1 MGKSKKRIIARAK
14 HDKNPFDMTRI
25 DAVKAVCETLLEDV
39 SNIEAKKL
47 ITLFGL
53 TADELAEG
61 GLSYESLRSL
71 DCEFS

>member
-14 HDKNPFDMTRI
+14 HDKNPIDMNRNTAI
-25 DAVKAVCETLLEDV
+25 KTVCKTLLNDV
-39 SNIEAKKL
+39 SDIEAKKL

-71 DCEFS
+71 DGEF

>member
-14 HDKNPFDMTRI
+14 HDKNPIDMNRG
-25 DAVKAVCETLLEDV
+25 KAIKCVCTSLSNDV
-39 SNIEAKKL
+39 SDIEAKKL
-47 ITLFGL
+47 ISLFGL

-71 DCEFS
+71 DSEF